1 MHASSQFGRVRR
13 RCFSPPPPWKRAV
26 PRRVMGI
33 PLSNPYGMGSYRGGL
48 QGLGQI
54 TAAAAAQ
61 TAMPTS
67 QISSTAGF
75 TQTVYNDIL
84 QAAQSGNFVGFNQS
98 GCTGVSAGGNIK
110 IIQSAS
116 GLALSGVSMG
126 LTAAGVVASAALA
139 PFTLG
144 ISAII
149 GLFPLFF
156 AHHAAAVAK
165 EQQTVCAA
173 VPAAANYLQQI
184 QAAVSSGASTPTQ
197 AIQALQSLLSDFTS
211 QVSSIMKNSASSCN
225 AACVWVKELTAIV
238 AYQTSGYQDQINA
251 AAANPASSVTSEIT
265 SLLPASVTSSVASV
279 AASTGVPT
287 WAVLVG
293 IGLLAWTLL

>member
-1 MHASSQFGRVRR
+1 M
-13 RCFSPPPPWKRAV
+13 RCAPPPLWRRAV
-26 PRRVMGI
+26 PQRVMGV
-33 PLSNPYGMGSYRGGL
+33 PLVNPYGSFGRGRSFFG
-48 QGLGQI
+48 GMGQI
-54 TAAAAAQ
+54 TADQAAQ

-75 TQTVYNDIL
+75 TQDVYNDIQ
-84 QAAQSGNFVGFNQS
+84 QAAQSGNFVAFNPGQCS
-98 GCTGVSAGGNIK
+98 GVSAGGNIK

-116 GLALSGVSMG
+116 GLALTGVSMG
-126 LTAAGVVASAALA
+126 LTAAGAVTAAALA

-144 ISAII
+144 ISALI

-165 EQQTVCAA
+165 ERQVICAA

-184 QAAVSSGASTPTQ
+184 QAAVSAGLATPQQ
-197 AIQALQSLLSDFTS
+197 AIQALQSLLADFTS
-211 QVSSIMKNSASSCN
+211 EVSSIMKNSASSCN

-238 AYQTSGYQDQINA
+238 AYQSSGYQDQIA
-251 AAANPASSVTSEIT
+251 AAASSPASSIV
-265 SLLPASVTSSVASV
+265 PAGVTSSVANV
-279 AASTGVPT
+279 ATSTGVPT
-287 WAVLVG
+287 WAVWVG